1 MFANIGVIR
10 LAVHSVKTKGGY
22 TLNEVT
28 MKKANEVQRLFAMS
42 YGHALEKLYYILS
55 CITGDQTD
63 FATFAA
69 KFTAQFITDF
79 HALIL
84 AAQDAPQDNQII
96 DIQVQKTGAVNS
108 MMETCI
114 SLIAKERY
122 FLPLAFTDKAIL
134 NEFGA
139 NDYDASRSSHTEMLR
154 FMGVLTSANVKYSVQ
169 LLAAG
174 MTQAELDAVKNA
186 YDNLLRANNEQ
197 EYYKGERVTLT
208 QQRINKFNAAW
219 EVLTDI
225 CTAGKIIYVDNYA
238 KQRQYIIYKSSSSG
252 SDIFTGVVGNDV
264 TKEIADTEIP
274 PSTNVLMKNTGTTNL
289 RFCMRDDNNPCT
301 GGVVLAAGEEKS
313 KLASELGSGN
323 NLYVTNESVISD
335 GSYKVTLS

>member
-1 MFANIGVIR
+1 
-10 LAVHSVKTKGGY
+10 
-22 TLNEVT
+22 

-42 YGHALEKLYYILS
+42 YGHSLEKLYYVYS
-55 CITGDQTD
+55 CVSVDQGD
-63 FATFAA
+63 FETFAA
-69 KFTAQFITDF
+69 KFTAQFISDF
-79 HALIL
+79 LVLIQ

-96 DIQVQKTGAVNS
+96 DIQVQKTHAVNAL
-108 MMETCI
+108 MQTCI
-114 SLIAKERY
+114 NLIAKERY
-122 FLPLAFTDKAIL
+122 FLPLAFKDQAIL

-154 FMGVLTSANVKYSVQ
+154 FMGVLTAANVKYATQ

-252 SDIFTGVVGNDV
+252 SDTYSGIVGNDV
-264 TKEIADTEIP
+264 TKEVADTEIP
-274 PSTNVLMKNTGTTNL
+274 PSTNVLMKNTGTTDL

-301 GGVVLAAGEEKS
+301 GGVVLTSGEEKS
-313 KLASELGSGN
+313 KLASELGSGH

-335 GSYKVTLS
+335 GSYEVTLT